1 MRLIVKYNWYTISV
15 MIALFILSSIVS
27 FFLIK
32 GALANELDVS
42 LLRVKQRIQSYAD
55 KHQKLPIINSLDD
68 EKIEFKKVPQAFRP
82 QNLETIEQFIKEQ
95 HKMHISRRLTYGL
108 SLNGENFI
116 VTITNPLEG
125 TRHMIAVMFEIT
137 IATISLL
144 ILFVLAINR
153 GLMKN
158 LWAPFYQSVD
168 QLKQFSISESNALH
182 FPVTDIIEFNFLIEN
197 IKLTTK
203 KATAGYRILKEF
215 TENASHEIQTPLA
228 IISSQLDLLV
238 QDEGLNYEQ
247 SEHLIIAYRALKRL
261 SRLNQSLLLI
271 AKIDNQQ
278 FQKTS
283 YIDLKDKVIDKIK
296 EFNELWLSKNIAI
309 QTNLSDSYIYAS
321 PELIDIMLNNLF
333 SNACKH
339 NLIDGSANIELK
351 AGHLTV
357 INTGK
362 NGSLDTN
369 KIFHRFYKKENEPD
383 NNGLGLSII
392 KKVCEQSGISPN
404 YDFHHESN
412 EHIFTLV
419 W

>member
-15 MIALFILSSIVS
+15 MIALFILSSVVS

-32 GALANELDVS
+32 KALANELDVS
-42 LLRVKQRIQSYAD
+42 LLRVKQRVQTYVNEHHEI
-55 KHQKLPIINSLDD
+55 PVINSLDD
-68 EKIEFKKVPQAFRP
+68 EKIEFKVADQAYSSQSFV
-82 QNLETIEQFIKEQ
+82 TIEQFIKEQ

-108 SLNGENFI
+108 PVNGKNYI

-125 TRHMIAVMFEIT
+125 TKHMITAMFQIT
-137 IATISLL
+137 IVTILLL
-144 ILFVLAINR
+144 ILFVLTINR
-153 GLMKN
+153 RLMEN
-158 LWAPFYQSVD
+158 LWAPFYQSVN
-168 QLKQFSISESNALH
+168 QLKQFSISESNTLH
-182 FPVTDIIEFNFLIEN
+182 FPTTDTIEFNFLIEN
-197 IKLTTK
+197 IRSTTK
-203 KATAGYRILKEF
+203 KATEGYRILKEF

-228 IISSQLDLLV
+228 IIGSQLDLLV

-247 SEHLIIAYRALKRL
+247 SEHLIIAYQALKRL
-261 SRLNQSLLLI
+261 SKLNQSLLLI

-283 YIDLKDKVIDKIK
+283 HIDLRDKVEDKIK

-309 QTNLSDSYIYAS
+309 RANLSDAYIDAS

-339 NLIDGSANIELK
+339 NLIDGTANIELK
-351 AGHLTV
+351 TGHLTV
-357 INTGK
+357 MNTGK
-362 NGSLDTN
+362 YGPLDTS
-369 KIFHRFYKKENEPD
+369 KIFHRFYKEENDPG

-404 YDFHHESN
+404 YGFNGDSG
-412 EHIFTLV
+412 EHVFTLV